1 MTTAQYFD
9 LQTGQ
14 VNGHAEGGHPE
25 MDQGPLQDVGT
36 SPFRS
41 GKVPGE
47 TNRYGEVMPIQV
59 RLDEVMFT
67 SRVPLSTWTFAFAI
81 KDKLW
86 VSSLT
91 TLYFGK
97 RTAFERTIYR
107 GRLFVPGNGAELEI
121 GITAYNSYGD
131 TFNATRQLRVYPNN
145 MAGDAGELIKLD
157 EDWTQ
162 LLFKFHVQTER

>member
-9 LQTGQ
+9 LQTEQ
-14 VNGHAEGGHPE
+14 VNGHPEGAHSGGNTGLP
-25 MDQGPLQDVGT
+25 MGVGT
-36 SPFRS
+36 PLFRS

-47 TNRYGEVMPIQV
+47 TNRYGQVMPIQV

-97 RTAFERTIYR
+97 RTTFKKTIYR
-107 GRLFVPGNGAELEI
+107 GRLFVPESGSKLEI

-131 TFNATRQLRVYPNN
+131 TFNTTRQLCVYSNN
-145 MAGDAGELIKLD
+145 MAGDTGELIRLD

-162 LLFKFHVQTER
+162 LLFKFHVHTER